1 MREAPIIETLLDT
14 DFYKFTMA
22 YAVHERWSEVKV
34 RYALRCRTADAR
46 LAELVDADA
55 LSEQLEHVRTL
66 KFHDDELEFLRTN
79 PTRPLGGEFIEL
91 GLGRMRLAD
100 VAVAKDGDG
109 LRIEVAGR
117 WFEAILWETYVLSIV
132 NDLYARGL
140 ARERGLRP
148 DDLWDEGDRR
158 LNAKIDRLKGSD
170 VKLVEF
176 GTRRRFC
183 RDWQEHVLNVMTAK
197 LPKQVVGTS
206 NVVLARRYGLKPI
219 GTMAHELFMV
229 VAALAPDDAWL
240 RASQGLVLDLWQET
254 FGDGLSIALS
264 DTFGADAFFRDF
276 AGERGKLWRG
286 VRHDSGDPFAFGERV
301 IRFYADQRID
311 PRTKTI
317 VFSDGLDVES
327 VLRLHERFDRRIGVL
342 FGWGTDLTND
352 VGLPTL
358 SLVMKVVEAGGRPTV
373 KLSDDAG
380 KHTGPPDEIARY
392 LRVFG

>member
-1 MREAPIIETLLDT
+1 MRCAPIIESLLDT

-22 YAVHERWSEVKV
+22 CAVFAGLGSVPV
-34 RYALRCRTADAR
+34 RYALRCRTKDAR
-46 LAELVDADA
+46 LAELVDVEA
-55 LSEQLEHVRTL
+55 LTEQLDHVLML
-66 KFHDDELEFLRTN
+66 KFHDDELEYLKAN
-79 PTRPLGGEFIEL
+79 PTCPLAGRFRAD
-91 GLGRMRLAD
+91 GLAGLRLAD
-100 VAVAKDGDG
+100 IAVSSEGGG
-109 LRIEVAGR
+109 LGIEVAGR
-117 WFEAILWETYVLSIV
+117 WSDAILWETYVLSIV
-132 NDLYARGL
+132 NELYARGL
-140 ARERGLRP
+140 AKERGMKS

-158 LNAKIDRLKGSD
+158 LNAKIAKLKGTG
-170 VKLVEF
+170 VRLVEF

-206 NVVLARRYGLKPI
+206 NVVLARRYGLKPV

-229 VAALAPDDAWL
+229 RAALARDDDEL
-240 RASQGLVLDLWQET
+240 QASQRRVLDDWQFTYGEP
-254 FGDGLSIALS
+254 LSIALS

-276 AGERGKLWRG
+276 AGERAKLWRG

-311 PRTKTI
+311 PMTKTI
-317 VFSDGLDVES
+317 VFSDGLDVEAI
-327 VLRLHERFDRRIGVL
+327 LKLHERFDRRIGVL

-358 SLVMKVVEAGGRPTV
+358 SLVMKVVEAEGRPTV

-392 LRVFG
+392 QRVFA